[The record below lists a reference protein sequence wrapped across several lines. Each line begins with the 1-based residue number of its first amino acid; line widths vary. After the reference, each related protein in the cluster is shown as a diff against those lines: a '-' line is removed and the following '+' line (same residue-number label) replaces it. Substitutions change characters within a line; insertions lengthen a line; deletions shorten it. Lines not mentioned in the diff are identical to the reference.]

1 MWETW
6 NDVFRDILGAT
17 ERSMVNE
24 LRGWRNKWAHQESFS
39 SDDADRALDS
49 VERLLTAVSAPQ
61 AAEVA
66 AMKMELR
73 RRVFDEQA
81 RGERRKA
88 AGSLVEAVSDGGL
101 KPGARW

>member
-1 MWETW
+1 
-6 NDVFRDILGAT
+6 
-17 ERSMVNE
+17 MVNE
-24 LRGWRNKWAHQESFS
+24 LRVWRNKGAHQGSFS

-49 VERLLTAVSAPQ
+49 VEGLLKAVSAPQ

-73 RRVFDEQA
+73 RRVFEEQA

-88 AGSLVEAVSDGGL
+88 AGSLVEAVSDGDSS
-101 KPGARW
+101 PGAWW